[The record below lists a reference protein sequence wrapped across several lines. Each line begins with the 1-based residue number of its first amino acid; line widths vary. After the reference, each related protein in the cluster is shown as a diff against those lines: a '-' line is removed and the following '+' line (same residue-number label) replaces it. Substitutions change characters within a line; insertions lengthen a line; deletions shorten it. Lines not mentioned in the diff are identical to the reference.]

1 MKSSLNTIPNNAL
14 MSINARLTPG
24 KDSCRIP
31 QYCLQFRLIIATIR
45 HDAVFFD
52 DTPGVTR
59 PVSS

>member
-1 MKSSLNTIPNNAL
+1 MQYS
-14 MSINARLTPG
+14 LTPG

-52 DTPGVTR
+52 DTPGTTR